1 MGARDEATRAG
12 AVPTAFA
19 CHIPVGPSQVWS
31 ALTDASQTTAYL
43 YGLALHSTWAPE
55 ALIDARLEDRPA
67 LSGRVL
73 CFRPDDRLSYVLYA
87 EPDDP
92 PVYLTWLIRPS
103 PSGCTLRLQIDEVDY
118 ADTAEEAENTWLPV
132 LAALQRLLDPR

>member
-1 MGARDEATRAG
+1 MRARDEATTVR

-19 CHIPVGPSQVWS
+19 CHVPVVPSRVWA
-31 ALTDASQTTAYL
+31 ALTDATQTAAYL

-55 ALIDARLEDRPA
+55 APIDARFEDRPA
-67 LSGRVL
+67 LCGRVI
-73 CFRPDDRLSYVLYA
+73 CSRPEERLSYVLYA

-92 PVYLTWLIRPS
+92 PVYLTWLLRPN
-103 PSGCTLRLQIDEVDY
+103 PSGCTLRLQIDEIDC
-118 ADTAEEAENTWLPV
+118 ADTADEAENTWLPV